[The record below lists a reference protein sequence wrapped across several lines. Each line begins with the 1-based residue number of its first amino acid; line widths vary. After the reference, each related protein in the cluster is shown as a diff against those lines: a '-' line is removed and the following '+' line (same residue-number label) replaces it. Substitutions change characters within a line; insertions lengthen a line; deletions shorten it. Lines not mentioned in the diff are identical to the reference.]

1 MSTLLALAA
10 LLLSAGPG
18 PRQDL
23 PAPTACRSLPDQPG
37 HDWRLLP
44 APTDAVRVAAIEALD
59 RHAFPAR
66 LPDRKGLRTDGLL
79 VLRGGAIVHER
90 YADGFDPATPHVA
103 WSCAKSLTAALAGVA
118 VARGALDLDAS
129 ICRLPPVPAPGL
141 AGIERTLQPWEALQP
156 RCDLT
161 ARHLLQLASGLDW
174 NETYEGK
181 GLQASSVLAMLYG
194 VGRADMAGFVRRHR
208 SRAPPGERFN
218 YSSGDSVLLSAV
230 VGAALSPG
238 LGPGW
243 PTAALLEPLGMES
256 AVLERDAAGTV
267 VGSSLWHA
275 TPRDLA
281 RLGLLYLA
289 DGCWGGER
297 LLPSGFVAASTAL
310 SAPSRA
316 GAASGREGDRYGLGW
331 WLNRPVPELGLP
343 APWAGVP
350 EDAFAARGHWGQLI
364 AVVPS
369 LGLVVVRTADDR
381 EAGVFD
387 LGRFLTLAIA
397 AGRAP

>member
-1 MSTLLALAA
+1 VPILLALAA

-18 PRQDL
+18 PQQVL
-23 PAPTACRSLPDQPG
+23 PSPPACRSLPDQPG

-44 APTDAVRVAAIEALD
+44 APDDAARVAAVEALD
-59 RHAFPAR
+59 RFAFQQRA
-66 LPDRKGLRTDGLL
+66 PDRKGIRTDGLL

-90 YADGFDPATPHVA
+90 YADGFDLARPHVA

-129 ICRLPPVPAPGL
+129 ICRLLPVPGATV
-141 AGIERTLQPWEALQP
+141 ANDRILQPWEALQP
-156 RCDLT
+156 RCDIT

-194 VGRADMAGFVRRHR
+194 VGRADMAGFVRSHR

-218 YSSGDSVLLSAV
+218 YSSGDSVLLAAV

-238 LGPGW
+238 LGSSW
-243 PTAALLEPLGMES
+243 PAAALFEPLGMES

-297 LLPSGFVAASTAL
+297 LLPPGFVAASTAL

-316 GAASGREGDRYGLGW
+316 GAAAGRAGDRFGLGW

-381 EAGVFD
+381 EAGAFD

-397 AGRAP
+397 AGRGP

>member
-1 MSTLLALAA
+1 VPTLLALAA
-10 LLLSAGPG
+10 LLLTAGPVALT
-18 PRQDL
+18 P
-23 PAPTACRSLPDQPG
+23 PACASLPDEPG

-44 APTDAVRVAAIEALD
+44 APADPAQVAALEALD
-59 RHAFPAR
+59 RYAFPAR
-66 LPDRKGLRTDGLL
+66 LPDRKGIRTDGLL
-79 VLRGGAIVHER
+79 LLRGGAIVHER
-90 YADGFDPATPHVA
+90 YADGFGPATPHVA

-129 ICRLPPVPAPGL
+129 ICRQLPPG
-141 AGIERTLQPWEALQP
+141 GGH
-156 RCDLT
+156 CGLT

-174 NETYEGK
+174 SESYEGK

-194 VGRADMAGFVRRHR
+194 VGRADMAGFVRRHA

-218 YSSGDSVLLSAV
+218 YASGDSVLLSAV

-238 LGPGW
+238 LGASW
-243 PTAALLEPLGMES
+243 PSVALFDPLGMES

-275 TPRDLA
+275 TPRDMG

-289 DGCWGGER
+289 DGCWGGAR
-297 LLPSGFVAASTAL
+297 LLPLGFVAASTAL
-310 SAPSRA
+310 SAPSRSGAAGERA
-316 GAASGREGDRYGLGW
+316 GAGRAGDRFGLGW

-381 EAGVFD
+381 EAGAFE
-387 LGRFLTLAIA
+387 LGRFLALAIA
-397 AGRAP
+397 AGRGP

>member
-1 MSTLLALAA
+1 
-10 LLLSAGPG
+10 
-18 PRQDL
+18 
-23 PAPTACRSLPDQPG
+23 
-37 HDWRLLP
+37 
-44 APTDAVRVAAIEALD
+44 
-59 RHAFPAR
+59 
-66 LPDRKGLRTDGLL
+66 
-79 VLRGGAIVHER
+79 
-90 YADGFDPATPHVA
+90 
-103 WSCAKSLTAALAGVA
+103 VA

-129 ICRLPPVPAPGL
+129 ICRLLPA
-141 AGIERTLQPWEALQP
+141 AGGH
-156 RCDLT
+156 CDVT

-174 NETYEGK
+174 NESYEGK

-208 SRAPPGERFN
+208 SRVPPGERFN
-218 YSSGDSVLLSAV
+218 YSSGDSVLLAAV

-238 LGPGW
+238 LGPNW

-256 AVLERDAAGTV
+256 AVLERDAAGTA

-275 TPRDLA
+275 TPRDMG

-289 DGCWGGER
+289 DGCRRGER
-297 LLPSGFVAASTAL
+297 LLPPGYVAASTKL
-310 SAPSRA
+310 SAPSAAAA
-316 GAASGREGDRYGLGW
+316 GAGRREDRYGLGW

-381 EAGVFD
+381 EAGAFD

-397 AGRAP
+397 AGRGP